1 MFGLLFGLR
10 LFCLLGFGGLLDCR
24 ILDSRV
30 IGHGLRRAGGQYLGY
45 GLFLGLRDP
54 QRIFVLHTNLTC
66 HIFATETFVG
76 RQPRGRIAIRLLLVG
91 LSLYCQQIIRI
102 IRQFGTLRLAEFL
115 RALLPC
121 VAQRHHMVDLYR
133 CGGLPSLLER
143 DVLAGIRIM
152 QLAGFHHASVR
163 THLMLHV
170 SQITVEDVVARIAT
184 VAIHIGP
191 CLAELRALIP
201 RLRGAAFDLQGIQR
215 LSGTLAGTGI
225 IGRFHG
231 QRGSNR

>member
-1 MFGLLFGLR
+1 
-10 LFCLLGFGGLLDCR
+10 
-24 ILDSRV
+24 
-30 IGHGLRRAGGQYLGY
+30 
-45 GLFLGLRDP
+45 
-54 QRIFVLHTNLTC
+54 
-66 HIFATETFVG
+66 
-76 RQPRGRIAIRLLLVG
+76 
-91 LSLYCQQIIRI
+91 
-102 IRQFGTLRLAEFL
+102 
-115 RALLPC
+115 
-121 VAQRHHMVDLYR
+121 
-133 CGGLPSLLER
+133 
-143 DVLAGIRIM
+143 M
-152 QLAGFHHASVR
+152 QLAGFHHAIVR

-201 RLRGAAFDLQGIQR
+201 RLRGAAFDLQRIQR